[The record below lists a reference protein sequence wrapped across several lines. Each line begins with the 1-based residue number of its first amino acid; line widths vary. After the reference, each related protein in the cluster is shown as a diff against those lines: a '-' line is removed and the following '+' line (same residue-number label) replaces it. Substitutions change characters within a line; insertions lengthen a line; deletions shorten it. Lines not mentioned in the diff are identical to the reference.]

1 MLSEDFL
8 RAKAGGGPNLLEEV
22 VNWKAV
28 VEKYLQLIGQSDGTA
43 EADLDDADDDDAGDV
58 PAAGPVEAV

>member
-1 MLSEDFL
+1 M